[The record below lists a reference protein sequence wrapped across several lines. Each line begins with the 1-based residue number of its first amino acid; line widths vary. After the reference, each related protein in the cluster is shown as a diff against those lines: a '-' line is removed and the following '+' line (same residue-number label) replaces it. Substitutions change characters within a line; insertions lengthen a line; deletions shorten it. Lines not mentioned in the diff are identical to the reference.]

1 MSNNEFYNK
10 IHNLS
15 TSELDTLKKIIDYE
29 IALRTHYEIIEK
41 VNRNKKD
48 KLKNSTTDELL
59 DQLNIIEEDLGQ
71 TEFIDKVIN
80 RLKDEIKT
88 ELSLRT

>member
-1 MSNNEFYNK
+1 MSNKEFYNQ

-29 IALRTHYEIIEK
+29 IALKPHYEIIEK
-41 VNRNKKD
+41 VNKNKKD

-59 DQLNIIEEDLGQ
+59 DKLNTLEKDLGQ
-71 TEFIDKVIN
+71 TDFIDRVVN
-80 RLKDEIKT
+80 SLKEEIT
-88 ELSLRT
+88 LELSLRT

>member
-29 IALRTHYEIIEK
+29 IALKPHYEIIEK
-41 VNRNKKD
+41 VNKNKKD

>member
-1 MSNNEFYNK
+1 MSNKEFYNK

-29 IALRTHYEIIEK
+29 ITLKPHYEIIEK
-41 VNRNKKD
+41 VNKNKKD

-59 DQLNIIEEDLGQ
+59 DKLNTLEKDLGQ
-71 TEFIDKVIN
+71 TDFIDRVVN
-80 RLKDEIKT
+80 SLKEEIT
-88 ELSLRT
+88 LELSLRT

>member
-29 IALRTHYEIIEK
+29 IALKPHYEIIEK

-48 KLKNSTTDELL
+48 RLKNSTTDELL
-59 DQLNIIEEDLGQ
+59 DKLNIIEEDLGQ